1 MVTKTSKKIS
11 LLKLSSTAKAT
22 ARGASTS
29 LLVIFSI
36 LLLLIGKIDEK
47 SLKYVESLF
56 LDVSSVFLKLIG
68 KPFETV
74 NSGLSEISELVFL
87 YAKNKD
93 LEKENVELYKWKEL
107 GQKLLIENEEL
118 KQALKFASSVEHS
131 YITAKVIS
139 NSAASYIKTITINVG
154 KKNGVKVGNA
164 VMNNW
169 GMIGRVVNAGNKSSR
184 VLLTTDIN
192 SQIPIYFE
200 RSKHKAILI
209 GKNNDVL
216 EIKFLKNRALILD
229 NDRIIT
235 SGEGGLLPRGLNVGS
250 YFKKMNS
257 NKNKVLIAPTRNW
270 DRLNILNVILFDK
283 EPL

>member
-118 KQALKFASSVEHS
+118 NKL
-131 YITAKVIS
+131 
-139 NSAASYIKTITINVG
+139 IKTLKDILSD
-154 KKNGVKVGNA
+154 KDKR
-164 VMNNW
+164 MN
-169 GMIGRVVNAGNKSSR
+169 I
-184 VLLTTDIN
+184 
-192 SQIPIYFE
+192 
-200 RSKHKAILI
+200 
-209 GKNNDVL
+209 
-216 EIKFLKNRALILD
+216 IKFQ
-229 NDRIIT
+229 
-235 SGEGGLLPRGLNVGS
+235 
-250 YFKKMNS
+250 
-257 NKNKVLIAPTRNW
+257 
-270 DRLNILNVILFDK
+270 
-283 EPL
+283 